1 MKKIAVLVTVAFL
14 TIGTCFADTF
24 AGGEKIAENFLTN
37 GTYIKFIVDDNN
49 TSYIYKSSGI
59 FRIRLDE
66 DDFRILYFDGKE
78 DVYEISRY
86 NISNDANGNII
97 ISKKSKKK

>member
-37 GTYIKFIVDDNN
+37 GTYINSTEVSSTGIIMNN
-49 TSYIYKSSGI
+49 G
-59 FRIRLDE
+59 D
-66 DDFRILYFDGKE
+66 
-78 DVYEISRY
+78 
-86 NISNDANGNII
+86 I
-97 ISKKSKKK
+97 ISIGDVKIRIEGI